1 MCVHAHVHVCACV
14 YVEVGSRRSDIY
26 QAHFEGH

>member
-1 MCVHAHVHVCACV
+1 MCVHAHVHICACV
-14 YVEVGSRRSDIY
+14 YVEVGRRSDIY